1 MAIKHLEIYN
11 FGPIKEVKLDFS
23 RVNVFI
29 GPQSA
34 GKSCILKIA
43 CHCAWVEKRL
53 MVSKDITF
61 FQKNNY
67 FFEQLLDFH
76 KLQGYDTN
84 PDLRIVYKTTF
95 LTLEYVH
102 ANKQFTCKF
111 TNQGRFYKRAKL
123 SYIPAERNVIATVP
137 NWMELSYE
145 ETNTRSF
152 TADWAES
159 RKEFVGKHLSILS
172 LGAEYYYDEKQDK
185 DMVKFDNLEN
195 GLPMSNISSGLQSLI
210 PIMLY
215 VHYLTRIVFNEKS
228 ESFIKTRD
236 NVNLMYRMYK
246 TALKKSDSEK
256 NIKQSYDLK
265 LNNEFLSFSS
275 EKERNDFLQRYNNYT
290 RYQHS
295 DIFLE
300 EPEENLFPKTQAEV
314 IFHLLQE
321 IFSSERENSLYLA
334 THSPYVL
341 YALNNA
347 ILANIIKKD
356 DLQLSMFKYA
366 DVKFKASDISVWQI
380 KNGSI
385 ERIENNPSNTIQ
397 DKSGLIR
404 QNYFDSVMKEVMT
417 DFNNM
422 LSYRKYE

>member
-1 MAIKHLEIYN
+1 M
-11 FGPIKEVKLDFS
+11 
-23 RVNVFI
+23 
-29 GPQSA
+29 
-34 GKSCILKIA
+34 
-43 CHCAWVEKRL
+43 
-53 MVSKDITF
+53 
-61 FQKNNY
+61 
-67 FFEQLLDFH
+67 
-76 KLQGYDTN
+76 
-84 PDLRIVYKTTF
+84 
-95 LTLEYVH
+95 
-102 ANKQFTCKF
+102 
-111 TNQGRFYKRAKL
+111 
-123 SYIPAERNVIATVP
+123 
-137 NWMELSYE
+137 
-145 ETNTRSF
+145 
-152 TADWAES
+152 
-159 RKEFVGKHLSILS
+159 
-172 LGAEYYYDEKQDK
+172 
-185 DMVKFDNLEN
+185 
-195 GLPMSNISSGLQSLI
+195 
-210 PIMLY
+210 
-215 VHYLTRIVFNEKS
+215 
-228 ESFIKTRD
+228 
-236 NVNLMYRMYK
+236 
-246 TALKKSDSEK
+246 
-256 NIKQSYDLK
+256 
-265 LNNEFLSFSS
+265 
-275 EKERNDFLQRYNNYT
+275 QRYNNYT

>member
-1 MAIKHLEIYN
+1 M
-11 FGPIKEVKLDFS
+11 
-23 RVNVFI
+23 
-29 GPQSA
+29 
-34 GKSCILKIA
+34 
-43 CHCAWVEKRL
+43 
-53 MVSKDITF
+53 
-61 FQKNNY
+61 
-67 FFEQLLDFH
+67 
-76 KLQGYDTN
+76 
-84 PDLRIVYKTTF
+84 
-95 LTLEYVH
+95 
-102 ANKQFTCKF
+102 
-111 TNQGRFYKRAKL
+111 
-123 SYIPAERNVIATVP
+123 
-137 NWMELSYE
+137 
-145 ETNTRSF
+145 
-152 TADWAES
+152 ADWAES

-380 KNGSI
+380 KNGTI